1 MNGCQTFHTE
11 SATPKPPV
19 PEWSSDQL
27 KWLEDQMALY
37 SLACQYDDLLEFW
50 PSLFDIFFACWPI
63 IPESKVLTTE
73 QQHSLFQAEEQRK
86 LRIKAW
92 FEQKKTNS
100 MVPLTITSVSADGQ
114 MVLHFEEPFEEAF
127 NPKWTTDE
135 QYVWLQDRLATYMVH
150 TKEKDYSR
158 FWALCRIAWFA
169 QFPERVVVYPDIPKD
184 VELTCKQQKVVEL
197 AEEAREAQL
206 HTWFRWRINKSKKN
220 RSLKKKLTVFDDTLQ
235 PKRRAKSEAEIY
247 SELYYDERIK
257 PLVMAEQDAGNVA
270 TSGKRMALG
279 RKFSKELLEDETE
292 EIKAEIREKYEE
304 QLTHKKR
311 AKREKNVLDDD
322 ADNDDNEE
330 LDVEAIMQG
339 IDDLPVICRRFA
351 KLVKQKT
358 RFMVSF
364 MFAGPDPRNDW
375 DMTTLSCHPSETPQG
390 DSFAELYQTADS
402 DFLAAFQQYAE
413 QIFPGNK
420 RKPDNKAESS
430 EIGGI
435 AEEESEEREEDGEEC
450 EEDGDKDKEGEEDEP
465 NAQSTDIKEESQ
477 LNVDEGEVNQYME
490 SAVTL
495 PIPGASLGDA
505 SDASSLGGSSV
516 MHASMETTA
525 SLPSYGTPFYGMSM
539 YDTQP
544 QPMYGAHAMYGGQ
557 DQMYGTQGP
566 TYDAQGTS
574 HALLTGNSCLTGSD
588 ASLHSQGTAFPL
600 QTTNHFDFGIPPSNS
615 FMPGAVTPEFSF
627 DQGFQAA
634 NWNNQAWSDSLDS
647 LPALPPPAS
656 EPNEDSRPVLPSP
669 NPILSMDDTSL
680 PPVLPSPNL
689 ILSTD
694 DTSLPS
700 IGKACTTTGR
710 RVAQKATKKG
720 DSQKRPN
727 TKSTKPSAETATQP
741 SPIVCA
747 TKNKQPAKSSSK
759 KSSVAKP
766 SPGQAIPSIETVAQ
780 PSAPS
785 AQCTTKKKQPPAA
798 KSLADESAATTRE
811 PSPGPSPN
819 PIVNVTGGAS
829 SASSSDSLMNVALD
843 TEVRR
848 KRVPIKSRCNDLADA
863 IGTNGVSFYAGKENL
878 LEAEAPRL
886 LKRPAQSEASSAPKK
901 KQTKV

>member
-1 MNGCQTFHTE
+1 M
-11 SATPKPPV
+11 P
-19 PEWSSDQL
+19 
-27 KWLEDQMALY
+27 
-37 SLACQYDDLLEFW
+37 
-50 PSLFDIFFACWPI
+50 
-63 IPESKVLTTE
+63 TT
-73 QQHSLFQAEEQRK
+73 
-86 LRIKAW
+86 
-92 FEQKKTNS
+92 
-100 MVPLTITSVSADGQ
+100 
-114 MVLHFEEPFEEAF
+114 
-127 NPKWTTDE
+127 
-135 QYVWLQDRLATYMVH
+135 
-150 TKEKDYSR
+150 
-158 FWALCRIAWFA
+158 
-169 QFPERVVVYPDIPKD
+169 
-184 VELTCKQQKVVEL
+184 
-197 AEEAREAQL
+197 
-206 HTWFRWRINKSKKN
+206 
-220 RSLKKKLTVFDDTLQ
+220 
-235 PKRRAKSEAEIY
+235 
-247 SELYYDERIK
+247 
-257 PLVMAEQDAGNVA
+257 
-270 TSGKRMALG
+270 
-279 RKFSKELLEDETE
+279 
-292 EIKAEIREKYEE
+292 
-304 QLTHKKR
+304 
-311 AKREKNVLDDD
+311 
-322 ADNDDNEE
+322 DDNEE

-339 IDDLPVICRRFA
+339 IDDLPVICRHFA

-375 DMTTLSCHPSETPQG
+375 DMTTLSEGVILQKHLKAIPLLSYTRRLIATSWQPSST
-390 DSFAELYQTADS
+390 
-402 DFLAAFQQYAE
+402 
-413 QIFPGNK
+413 GNK

-450 EEDGDKDKEGEEDEP
+450 EEDGDKDEEGEEDEP
-465 NAQSTDIKEESQ
+465 NAQSTDVEEESQ
-477 LNVDEGEVNQYME
+477 LNVDEGKANQYME
-490 SAVTL
+490 SVTL

-525 SLPSYGTPFYGMSM
+525 SLPYGTPFYGMSM
-539 YDTQP
+539 YDMQP

-574 HALLTGNSCLTGSD
+574 HALLAGNSCLTGSD

-600 QTTNHFDFGIPPSNS
+600 QMINHFDFGIPPSNS

-656 EPNEDSRPVLPSP
+656 EPNEDF
-669 NPILSMDDTSL
+669 
-680 PPVLPSPNL
+680 
-689 ILSTD
+689 
-694 DTSLPS
+694 
-700 IGKACTTTGR
+700 KARTTTGR

-798 KSLADESAATTRE
+798 KPLADESAATTRE

-848 KRVPIKSRCNDLADA
+848 KRVSIKSRCNDLADA

-901 KQTKV
+901 KRTKA

>member
-1 MNGCQTFHTE
+1 
-11 SATPKPPV
+11 
-19 PEWSSDQL
+19 
-27 KWLEDQMALY
+27 MALY

-50 PSLFDIFFACWPI
+50 PSLFNIFFACWPI
-63 IPESKVLTTE
+63 IPESEVLTTE

-158 FWALCRIAWFA
+158 FWAPCCIAWFA
-169 QFPERVVVYPDIPKD
+169 QFPEHAVVYPDIPKD

-206 HTWFRWRINKSKKN
+206 HTWFRWRVNKSKKN
-220 RSLKKKLTVFDDTLQ
+220 RSLKKKLT
-235 PKRRAKSEAEIY
+235 
-247 SELYYDERIK
+247 RIK

-270 TSGKRMALG
+270 TSGKRVALG

-311 AKREKNVLDDD
+311 AKREKNILDDD
-322 ADNDDNEE
+322 ADDNDNEE
-330 LDVEAIMQG
+330 LDAEAIMQG

-450 EEDGDKDKEGEEDEP
+450 EEDGDKDEEGEEDEP
-465 NAQSTDIKEESQ
+465 NAQSTDVEEESQ
-477 LNVDEGEVNQYME
+477 LNVDEGEANQYME

-516 MHASMETTA
+516 MHASMEMTA

-539 YDTQP
+539 YDMQP

-574 HALLTGNSCLTGSD
+574 HALLAGNSCLTGSD
-588 ASLHSQGTAFPL
+588 VSLHSQGTAFPL
-600 QTTNHFDFGIPPSNS
+600 QTTNHFDFGIPPSNL

-634 NWNNQAWSDSLDS
+634 NWNNQAWSVNNNNRGWNFSSAEQSSLQDSLNS

-669 NPILSMDDTSL
+669 NPILS
-680 PPVLPSPNL
+680 
-689 ILSTD
+689 TD

-700 IGKACTTTGR
+700 IGKARTRTGR

-759 KSSVAKP
+759 KLSVAKP

-798 KSLADESAATTRE
+798 KPLADESAATTRE

-829 SASSSDSLMNVALD
+829 SCHIPYM
-843 TEVRR
+843 
-848 KRVPIKSRCNDLADA
+848 
-863 IGTNGVSFYAGKENL
+863 
-878 LEAEAPRL
+878 RL
-886 LKRPAQSEASSAPKK
+886 LVRSGPSVLSGPF
-901 KQTKV
+901 